1 MHRPATLVRSG
12 FTLVELLVVIAIIG
26 TLVGLLLPAVQAAR
40 ESARRSTCTN
50 NIKQI
55 ALACHSYVSAKKVF
69 PPSLRFR
76 QDDKLTSLAPNDICD
91 AGLATLM
98 SNPAYGDQTFGHTWS
113 TFILPGMELQAT
125 YDQIDPAN
133 KNPKAISF
141 NSIGSVNRPEFR
153 CPSDFGPARNYN
165 MWFSANGS
173 IGTFDNTSLGR
184 MPMANYVGSHSS
196 HFFWPYYQSCNAANA
211 NGVFGVH
218 FKLGFKDVI
227 DGTSKTI
234 MFGERANSY
243 RIGAM
248 LNGPNQD
255 DGTHGGTY
263 LFLGVARGGGHN
275 WPRQYLGSGGINRYN
290 PGAALNI
297 AAQPGRELAGSY
309 SSMHAGGAMF
319 AMCDGSV
326 TFLSQDINY
335 IFASEN
341 QLTLPNACADSVLER
356 LQSRNDGQSVSF

>member
-1 MHRPATLVRSG
+1 
-12 FTLVELLVVIAIIG
+12 VIAIIG

-55 ALACHSYVSAKKVF
+55 ALACHNYISANRFF
-69 PPSLRFR
+69 PPSIRFR
-76 QDDKLTSLAPNDICD
+76 QDDKLTSLGPNDICD
-91 AGLATLM
+91 SGLLNLM
-98 SNPAYGDQTFGHTWS
+98 SSPTYGDQTFGHTWS

-125 YDQIDPAN
+125 YDTIDPAN

-141 NSIGSVNRPEFR
+141 NRIGSVNRPEFR

-165 MWFSANGS
+165 MFFDPGGS
-173 IGTFDNTSLGR
+173 IGTFNETQPGR

-196 HFFWPYYQSCNAANA
+196 HYFWPFSTQCNAANA
-211 NGVFGVH
+211 NGVFGAH
-218 FKLGFKDVI
+218 FKLGLKDVI

-243 RIGAM
+243 QIGAM
-248 LNGPNQD
+248 LNGPNKD
-255 DGTHGGTY
+255 DGTHGGAL
-263 LFLGVARGGGHN
+263 LFLGTARGGGFS
-275 WPRQYLGSGGINRYN
+275 WPRLYLGSGGINRYN
-290 PGAALNI
+290 PGAAFNI
-297 AAQPGRELAGSY
+297 ATQPGRELAGSY

-326 TFLSQDINY
+326 AFLSQDINY
-335 IFASEN
+335 TFASEGPN
-341 QLTLPNACADSVLER
+341 ILPNACADSVLEK